1 MKQFYLR
8 LFTLILGLALYA
20 LGIVV
25 TIQAHIGY
33 EPWDVFHVGLA
44 RTTGLSIGTI
54 SIIVGVA
61 IVIIIALLG
70 ERLGLGTL
78 LNMILIGLFIDLF
91 MALGVI
97 PQAKRLLTGMPM
109 LLAGLLIIA
118 LASYF
123 YIKSAFGAGPRDNL
137 MVVLARRTKLP
148 IGVCRGVV
156 ELLVTLV
163 GWMLG
168 GMVGIGTVI
177 SVVAIGFFIQLVFRL
192 FKFDVMAVRHETLSE
207 TLAALR
213 NQK

>member
-1 MKQFYLR
+1 MKQFYIR
-8 LFTLILGLALYA
+8 LSTLILGLALYG

-54 SIIVGVA
+54 SIIVGLV
-61 IVIIIALLG
+61 IVVLIALLG

-78 LNMILIGLFIDLF
+78 LNMILIGLFLDLF

-97 PQAKRLLTGMPM
+97 PQAKDLLTGIPM

-148 IGVCRGVV
+148 IGVCRGAV
-156 ELLVTLV
+156 ELLVTII
-163 GWMLG
+163 GWLLG
-168 GMVGIGTVI
+168 GMVGVGTVI
-177 SVVAIGFFIQLVFRL
+177 SVVMIGFFIQLVFRL
-192 FKFDVMAVRHETLSE
+192 FKFNIMSVRHETLTE
-207 TLAALR
+207 TLATLR
-213 NQK
+213 ERK

>member
-8 LFTLILGLALYA
+8 LFTLVLGLALYA

-97 PQAKRLLTGMPM
+97 PQAKRLLTGIPM

>member
-1 MKQFYLR
+1 MKQFYIR
-8 LFTLILGLALYA
+8 LSTLILGLALYG

-54 SIIVGVA
+54 SIIVGLV
-61 IVIIIALLG
+61 IVVLIALLG

-78 LNMILIGLFIDLF
+78 LNMILIGLFLDLF

-97 PQAKRLLTGMPM
+97 PQAKDLLTGIPM

-148 IGVCRGVV
+148 IGVCRGAV
-156 ELLVTLV
+156 ELLVTII
-163 GWMLG
+163 GWLLG
-168 GMVGIGTVI
+168 GMVGVGTVI
-177 SVVAIGFFIQLVFRL
+177 SVVMIGFFIQLVFRL
-192 FKFDVMAVRHETLSE
+192 FKFDIMSVRHETLTE
-207 TLAALR
+207 TLATLR
-213 NQK
+213 ERK

>member
-97 PQAKRLLTGMPM
+97 PQAKRLLTGIPM